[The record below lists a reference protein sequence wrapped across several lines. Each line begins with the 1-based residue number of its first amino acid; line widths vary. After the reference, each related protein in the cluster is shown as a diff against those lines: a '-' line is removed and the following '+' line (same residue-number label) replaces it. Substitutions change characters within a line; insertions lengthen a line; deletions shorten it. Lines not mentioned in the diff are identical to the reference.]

1 MRKEHKT
8 AYAVAG
14 YSSRTRLPDARSIP
28 DEHSLHLALRGK
40 NGVWQPLNFGI
51 GVLFAEAD
59 FRTKDPAGLTILL
72 DQVDLYRCPDGRIAV
87 TADLITEKG
96 VLRGRAAWQTTVL
109 VHYSL
114 TVSYTHL
121 DVYKR
126 QSISPPAK
134 TRTCTAT
141 RLWSGSRASRRPRA
155 AAASRSAMRTKKG
168 FTATSPS
175 AARCV

>member
-59 FRTKDPAGLTILL
+59 FNTKDPAGPHDSCSIRLTF
-72 DQVDLYRCPDGRIAV
+72 
-87 TADLITEKG
+87 TA
-96 VLRGRAAWQTTVL
+96 A
-109 VHYSL
+109 
-114 TVSYTHL
+114 
-121 DVYKR
+121 
-126 QSISPPAK
+126 
-134 TRTCTAT
+134 RT
-141 RLWSGSRASRRPRA
+141 
-155 AAASRSAMRTKKG
+155 AAS
-168 FTATSPS
+168 P
-175 AARCV
+175 